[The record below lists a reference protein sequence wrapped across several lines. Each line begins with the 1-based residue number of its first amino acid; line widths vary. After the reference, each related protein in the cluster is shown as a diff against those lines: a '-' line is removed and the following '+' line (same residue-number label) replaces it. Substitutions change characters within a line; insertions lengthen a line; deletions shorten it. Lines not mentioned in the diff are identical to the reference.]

1 MINEQRTPFLSD
13 IPWVGELFTSKSNT
27 KELVQLVFIMRATI
41 LSPEELL
48 DGIIYDPQQQA
59 QESLQLG
66 DIIKDPVTFPPT
78 TTTIEKVQ
86 EELENAPGMRDFK
99 EDSANEEK

>member
-1 MINEQRTPFLSD
+1 
-13 IPWVGELFTSKSNT
+13 
-27 KELVQLVFIMRATI
+27 MRATI